1 MIPGGSGRWNMTMT
15 LEKGGA
21 DMDLIGIAWWW
32 RWRWWWRRHC
42 CCCPWS
48 RSSPSSSWTFS
59 SSSSSS
65 SFFTVKTCLNAERT
79 WKKSPRNEE
88 KWKLSPQTKTLTC
101 PPEIPWIGT
110 VLKGNVI
117 FQPSVASGS
126 ASLRRHVS
134 HESWHRP
141 AGASSTSA
149 WDAPEVE
156 AGEDAQL
163 EAWQMVEWN
172 NYSFEN

>member
-1 MIPGGSGRWNMTMT
+1 MIPGGSDVGTWRWHSKKVERHGFDWYSMMMTMT
-15 LEKGGA
+15 MMMTTTLLLLSMIKIIPLIIMNILLLLLIIILLHCQNLLERRENLKKITPKWRKMKTIPPNKNI
-21 DMDLIGIAWWW
+21 DM
-32 RWRWWWRRHC
+32 
-42 CCCPWS
+42 S
-48 RSSPSSSWTFS
+48 
-59 SSSSSS
+59 
-65 SFFTVKTCLNAERT
+65 
-79 WKKSPRNEE
+79 
-88 KWKLSPQTKTLTC
+88 
-101 PPEIPWIGT
+101 PEIPWIGT